1 MTCANC
7 NREAL
12 YVYAPRG
19 LVPTNYCNEHLPRR
33 LRKATEVDGLT
44 KTDAFRSKEVQV
56 LAMLSPEPDS
66 TSIEAL
72 LAEAVEPEEA
82 PKKRRRRKPVGTA
95 HDDQPAEETE
105 EAVED
110 EAPADE
116 EAAEEA

>member
-7 NREAL
+7 SREAL

-44 KTDAFRSKEVQV
+44 KTDVFRQKEVQV

-66 TSIEAL
+66 TSLEGL
-72 LAEAVEPEEA
+72 LAEVEEA
-82 PKKRRRRKPVGTA
+82 PKKRRRRKPVGTV
-95 HDDQPAEETE
+95 QEGEPAE

-110 EAPADE
+110 EPPADE